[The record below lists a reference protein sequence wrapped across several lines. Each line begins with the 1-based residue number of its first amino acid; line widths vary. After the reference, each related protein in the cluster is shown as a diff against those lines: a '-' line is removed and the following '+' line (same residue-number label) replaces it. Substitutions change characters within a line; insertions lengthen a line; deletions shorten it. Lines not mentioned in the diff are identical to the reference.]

1 MRFTHTGTGGLYQA
15 ENFLA
20 KRPENFK
27 KCTKKQ
33 KFFRALKSAVNIQ
46 KTFLK
51 KRVKLITSIHE
62 GIIADNIK
70 NCNTFY
76 EKTQKNL
83 EKPEFSRENPLF
95 FGRKGDYGQKSS
107 VLCRYTP

>member
-1 MRFTHTGTGGLYQA
+1 MRFTHTGTVGLVPSRDLPPHLGG
-15 ENFLA
+15 
-20 KRPENFK
+20 KSK

-62 GIIADNIK
+62 GIIADYRE

-76 EKTQKNL
+76 KKILKIKNYFEK
-83 EKPEFSRENPLF
+83 SR
-95 FGRKGDYGQKSS
+95 
-107 VLCRYTP
+107 VLWE